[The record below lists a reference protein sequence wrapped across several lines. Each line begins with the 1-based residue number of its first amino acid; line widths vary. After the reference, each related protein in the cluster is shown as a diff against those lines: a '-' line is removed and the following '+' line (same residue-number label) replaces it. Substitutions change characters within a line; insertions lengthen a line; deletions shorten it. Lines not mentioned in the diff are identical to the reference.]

1 MKKLILALILSLVTA
16 NSFAHNLG
24 WFDADQL
31 TGSTVLIRQVE
42 GHGEF
47 YGSGSGIYF
56 PIEGDSN
63 TISIDMQGDNS
74 GCCNYVTGGW
84 ESNSNSS
91 LTILFDGNSTA
102 HLVELDYNYTGIST
116 YHHVDVDINS
126 TGSTNK
132 VYIYDSSPNDSTGDD
147 HSNTS
152 IEVDIIDSSAS
163 NDLYIYQEGIRQTSK
178 ITIDGD
184 SNDVY
189 VWNGGTGTYTTG
201 QTSLA
206 SLASTAYST
215 YIYLTGN
222 SNYVKSKTWNNSN
235 TSIIVT
241 GNSNKVTDYN
251 DDDDWML
258 NKDGIVKIDIN
269 GDSNTLGYYQVGW
282 SGNCTDCSYLTVDI
296 DSDNVDID
304 VKQHG
309 GGNTATIKVYGSSSY
324 SFDLDV
330 HQSQDHTF
338 IMCFNR
344 AHQSS
349 NYNGDFNSQSFHSET
364 WNSSTIYSTGSA
376 ADCI

>member
-1 MKKLILALILSLVTA
+1 MKKLILALILLLPTG
-16 NSFAHNLG
+16 SFAHNLL
-24 WFDADQL
+24 WLDADQI
-31 TGSTVLIRQVE
+31 TSSTITIRQVE
-42 GHGEF
+42 GHSELGASGAYF
-47 YGSGSGIYF
+47 DLGQGSG
-56 PIEGDSN
+56 N
-63 TISIDMQGDNS
+63 TIDIDMQGDNA
-74 GCCNYVTGGW
+74 GCCNYLTGNFAGH
-84 ESNSNSS
+84 SNSS
-91 LTILFDGNSTA
+91 LNVEMNGSGTGNV
-102 HLVELDYNYTGIST
+102 LQLNYQRTSISN

-132 VYIYDSSPNDSTGDD
+132 VYIYDHSANDTTGDD

-152 IEVDIIDSSAS
+152 IEVDIIDSSY
-163 NDLYIYQEGIRQTSK
+163 NNELWIYQEGQRQTTK
-178 ITIDGD
+178 VTIDGD

-189 VWNGGTGTYTTG
+189 VWNGGTGTYTQG
-201 QTSLA
+201 VTSLA
-206 SLASTAYST
+206 DLASTAYT
-215 YIYLTGN
+215 QYIYLTGN

-235 TSIIVT
+235 TSIIIT

-282 SGNCTDCSYLTVDI
+282 TGNCVDCSYLTVDI
-296 DSDNVDID
+296 DSDGTDID

-330 HQSQDHTF
+330 HQSQSHTF

-344 AHQSS
+344 AHQTS

-376 ADCI
+376 ADCIP

>member
-1 MKKLILALILSLVTA
+1 MKKLLLILILLLPATSY
-16 NSFAHNLG
+16 AHNLG

-42 GHGEF
+42 GHSEF

-56 PIEGDSN
+56 AIEGDSN
-63 TISIDMQGDNS
+63 TISIDMQGDNA
-74 GCCNYVTGGW
+74 GCCNYITGGW

-102 HLVELDYNYTGIST
+102 HRVELDYNYTGIST

-163 NDLYIYQEGIRQTSK
+163 NDLWIYQEGIRQTSK

-201 QTSLA
+201 VTSLA
-206 SLASTAYST
+206 SLASTAYTT

-235 TSIIVT
+235 TSIIIT

-269 GDSNTLGYYQVGW
+269 GNSNTLGYYQVGW
-282 SGNCTDCSYLTVDI
+282 GGNCTDCSYLTIDI

>member
-1 MKKLILALILSLVTA
+1 MKKLLLILILLLPATSY
-16 NSFAHNLG
+16 AHNLG

-31 TGSTVLIRQVE
+31 TGSTVLIRQVA
-42 GHGEF
+42 GHSEF

-56 PIEGDSN
+56 AIEGDSN

-74 GCCNYVTGGW
+74 GCCNYITGGW

-91 LTILFDGNSTA
+91 LTILMDGSGVG
-102 HLVELDYNYTGIST
+102 HLIELDYNYTGTSN

-163 NDLYIYQEGIRQTSK
+163 NDLYIYKEGIRQTSK
-178 ITIDGD
+178 IIIDGD

-201 QTSLA
+201 VTSLA
-206 SLASTAYST
+206 SLASTAYTT

-235 TSIIVT
+235 TSIIIT

-269 GDSNTLGYYQVGW
+269 GNSNTLGYYQVGW
-282 SGNCTDCSYLTVDI
+282 GGNCTDCSYLTIDI
-296 DSDNVDID
+296 DSDGVDID

>member
-1 MKKLILALILSLVTA
+1 MKKLLLILILLLPATSY
-16 NSFAHNLG
+16 AHNLG

-56 PIEGDSN
+56 AIEGDSN

-102 HLVELDYNYTGIST
+102 HRVELDYNYTGTSN

-126 TGSTNK
+126 TGNTNK
-132 VYIYDSSPNDSTGDD
+132 VYIYDRSPNDSTGDD

-201 QTSLA
+201 VTSLA
-206 SLASTAYST
+206 SLASTAYTT

-235 TSIIVT
+235 TSIIIT

-269 GDSNTLGYYQVGW
+269 GNSNTLGYYQVGW
-282 SGNCTDCSYLTVDI
+282 GGNCTDCSYLTIDI

>member
-1 MKKLILALILSLVTA
+1 MKKLLLILILLLPATSY
-16 NSFAHNLG
+16 AHNLG

-42 GHGEF
+42 GHSEF

-56 PIEGDSN
+56 AIEGDSN

-91 LTILFDGNSTA
+91 LTILMDGGGVG
-102 HLVELDYNYTGIST
+102 HLIELDYNYTGMST
-116 YHHVDVDINS
+116 YHHVDVNINS

-201 QTSLA
+201 VTSLA
-206 SLASTAYST
+206 SLASTAYTT

-235 TSIIVT
+235 TSIIIT

-269 GDSNTLGYYQVGW
+269 GNSNTLGYYQVGW
-282 SGNCTDCSYLTVDI
+282 GGNCTDCSYLTIDI